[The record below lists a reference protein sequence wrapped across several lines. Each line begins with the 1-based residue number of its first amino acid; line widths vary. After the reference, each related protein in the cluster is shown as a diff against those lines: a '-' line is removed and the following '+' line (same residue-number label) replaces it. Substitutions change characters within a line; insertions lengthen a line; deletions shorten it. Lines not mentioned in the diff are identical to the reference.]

1 MLPYSVNPD
10 RDKIVHLRLESYWR
24 EVARVAASI
33 DLRALERA
41 VEELLACQTRERV
54 VFAIGNGGS
63 AATASHFTCDLAK
76 GTRRGG
82 PPTFHAVA
90 LTDNVP
96 VMTAWANDNSFE
108 QVFVEQLTSL
118 ARTGDVLVAIS
129 VSGTSPN
136 IVSAASKARA
146 LGVTVISLT
155 GRSGGQLRALSDVAV
170 CVPSDS
176 MEVVEDA
183 HLIVAHSLCVA
194 ARDQL
199 ASAPQLVESSPPTQL
214 AS

>member
-1 MLPYSVNPD
+1 MLPYSVNAD
-10 RDKIVHLRLESYWR
+10 SDKIVHLRLESYWR

-41 VEELLACQTRERV
+41 AEELLACQERERV

-63 AATASHFTCDLAK
+63 AATASHFTCDLTK

-82 PPTFHAVA
+82 PATFHAVA

-108 QVFVEQLTSL
+108 RVFVEQLVSL
-118 ARTGDVLVAIS
+118 ARPGDVLVAIS

-136 IVSAASKARA
+136 IVSAVSQART
-146 LGVTVISLT
+146 LGLTVISLT
-155 GRSGGQLRALSDVAV
+155 GRSGGTLRTMSDVTVA
-170 CVPSDS
+170 VPSDS

-194 ARDQL
+194 AREQLACAPQAVETPPPAQL
-199 ASAPQLVESSPPTQL
+199 AS
-214 AS
+214 